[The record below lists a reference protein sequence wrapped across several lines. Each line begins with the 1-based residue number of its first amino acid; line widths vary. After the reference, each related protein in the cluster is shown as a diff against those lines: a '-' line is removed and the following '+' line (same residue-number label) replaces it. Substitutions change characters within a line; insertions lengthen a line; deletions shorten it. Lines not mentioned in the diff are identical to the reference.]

1 MTCTSK
7 HLKCKSTHWVNI
19 SKLNLHHFASQALT
33 AHYVFCKIPA
43 EAIEKVPMQIKWSMV
58 DSIAVSLFGWS
69 KQIQFKSSPNRET
82 AAATPPTLMRNFQQA
97 STPSKVLESGVS
109 WLISPPMHLNSLLD
123 GLLGVFF
130 FTKCQETSSK
140 LEGDS
145 QWLSNL
151 GKSWIGFVSTAFHIS
166 FQWESP
172 FLHHNWLPSNLGKC
186 SIGFVGA
193 ANHISFRCD
202 CWKVSKSSLEGRGS
216 MCNENVQCAMKMYN
230 VLNCSHQ

>member
-1 MTCTSK
+1 MALSYLLSYSVTQLLTYLLSDKGTYRAVRGQLKIFWIWFLCT
-7 HLKCKSTHWVNI
+7 LEVC
-19 SKLNLHHFASQALT
+19 
-33 AHYVFCKIPA
+33 
-43 EAIEKVPMQIKWSMV
+43 V

-69 KQIQFKSSPNRET
+69 KQIQNKSSPNRET
-82 AAATPPTLMRNFQQA
+82 AAVTPPTLMRNFQQA
-97 STPSKVLESGVS
+97 STQWKVLESGVS

-145 QWLSNL
+145 LRPSNL
-151 GKSWIGFVSTAFHIS
+151 GKRWIGFVSTAFHIS

-186 SIGFVGA
+186 SIGFVWA
-193 ANHISFRCD
+193 ANHISFCCD
-202 CWKVSKSSLEGRGS
+202 CWKVSK
-216 MCNENVQCAMKMYN
+216 N
-230 VLNCSHQ
+230 